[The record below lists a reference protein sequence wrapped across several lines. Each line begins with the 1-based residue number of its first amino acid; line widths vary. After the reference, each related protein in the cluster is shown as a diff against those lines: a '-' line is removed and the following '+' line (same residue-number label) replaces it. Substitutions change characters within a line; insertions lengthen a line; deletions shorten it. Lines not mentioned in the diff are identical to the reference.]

1 VAQIIQLRRR
11 LPSSAVSC
19 LRKLTDHAEAG
30 EITGVAFVCLIDGG
44 KYIADTCGDASGQ
57 HTVVRDLLKALD
69 AKIAK
74 RQLTGRR

>member
-1 VAQIIQLRRR
+1 MANVIPIRRR
-11 LPSSAVSC
+11 LPSGAVAC
-19 LRKLTDHAEAG
+19 LRKLTTHAEAG
-30 EITGVAFVCLIDGG
+30 VITGVAFVCLVNDS

-74 RQLTGRR
+74 RQLRDR

>member
-1 VAQIIQLRRR
+1 MPNVYHLHRKR
-11 LPSSAVSC
+11 LPTAAAAC
-19 LRKLTDHAEAG
+19 LRKLAEHAEHG
-30 EITGVAFVCLIDGG
+30 EITGVAFVCLINDS

-74 RQLTGRR
+74 RQIRDR